1 MAETNPSEPTFKINH
16 VYVKD
21 LSFEAPNSPRIFTH
35 EYELKHDQ
43 ACEVDQESLDPKNGI
58 FQSQLKWTVTAKT
71 EDGDIAYVAECH
83 QGGIFTLQGY
93 DNETLKDMVKKACPQ
108 VLFPYLRE
116 TIGQMI
122 AKGGFPAFYLPPV
135 SIALMHENKNA
146 VISRSDSGAT
156 G

>member
-1 MAETNPSEPTFKINH
+1 MAETNTIEPTFEINQI
-16 VYVKD
+16 YVKD
-21 LSFEAPNSPRIFTH
+21 LSFEAPNSPRIFTR
-35 EYELKHDQ
+35 EYKLKYDQ
-43 ACEVDQESLDPKNGI
+43 ACEVAQKVLGVKNGI
-58 FQSQLKWTVTAKT
+58 FESQLKWTVTAKT
-71 EDGDIAYVAECH
+71 EDGDVAYVTECH
-83 QGGIFTLQGY
+83 QAGIFTLKGY
-93 DNETLKDMVKKACPQ
+93 DEETLNEMVKKACPQ

>member
-21 LSFEAPNSPRIFTH
+21 LSFEAPNSPRIFTR
-35 EYELKHDQ
+35 EYELKYDQ
-43 ACEVDQESLDPKNGI
+43 ACEVDQKLLDLENGI

-83 QGGIFTLQGY
+83 QGGIFTLQDY
-93 DNETLKDMVKKACPQ
+93 DDETLKEMVKKACPQ

-116 TIGQMI
+116 AIGQMI
-122 AKGGFPAFYLPPV
+122 VKGGFPAFYLPAV
-135 SIALMHENKNA
+135 SIAQLYEDNL
-146 VISRSDSGAT
+146 VISDSESGAT
-156 G
+156 S

>member
-1 MAETNPSEPTFKINH
+1 MAETNPSEPTFKIDH
-16 VYVKD
+16 IYVKD

-35 EYELKHDQ
+35 EYELKYDQ
-43 ACEVDQESLDPKNGI
+43 ACELDQKSLDPKNGI

-135 SIALMHENKNA
+135 SIALMYENKNA
-146 VISRSDSGAT
+146 VIGRSDSGAT

>member
-1 MAETNPSEPTFKINH
+1 MAETNPSEPTFKIIH

-21 LSFEAPNSPRIFTH
+21 LSFEAPNSPRIFTR
-35 EYELKHDQ
+35 EYKLKYDHDF
-43 ACEVDQESLDPKNGI
+43 EVVQLPLDATNGI
-58 FQSQLKWTVTAKT
+58 FESQLKWTVTAKT
-71 EDGDIAYVAECH
+71 EAGDVAYITECH
-83 QGGIFTLQGY
+83 QAGIFTLKGY
-93 DNETLKDMVKKACPQ
+93 DEETLNEMVKKACPQ

-135 SIALMHENKNA
+135 SIALMYENKNA
-146 VISRSDSGAT
+146 VNDDSDNGAA

>member
-1 MAETNPSEPTFKINH
+1 MAETSPSEPIFEINQI
-16 VYVKD
+16 YVKD
-21 LSFEAPNSPRIFTH
+21 LSFEAPNSPRIFTR
-35 EYELKHDQ
+35 EYKLKHDHNFDVVQ
-43 ACEVDQESLDPKNGI
+43 LPLNATNGI
-58 FQSQLKWTVTAKT
+58 FESQLKWTVTAKT

-83 QGGIFTLQGY
+83 QAGIFTLKGY
-93 DNETLKDMVKKACPQ
+93 NEETLNEMLTKACPQ

-135 SIALMHENKNA
+135 SIALMYENKNA
-146 VISRSDSGAT
+146 VSDDSDNGAT